1 MGLFSTLISS
11 MGALRVFEQAL
22 EVTQNNVNNASTP
35 GFAKQRLVIESLPFD
50 PERGLPGGVLS
61 GGPQSYRDH
70 YAEQAVWRRRE
81 DYSYSDQLA
90 ASLSRIEPYF
100 NVTGDAGI
108 PGALNR
114 FFQSVSAWSVAPND
128 SASRAAVIEQAG
140 YLAER
145 VRDTASSLIAAQNSA
160 EQEIQQTAE
169 TINRLAR
176 MVSELNSQIRQE
188 ARTASDPSVD
198 ARLHT
203 LLEELAGYVNI
214 TTLRQADGTW
224 TILLGGQTPLV
235 VGERQYEI
243 TAGHAGTQT
252 IILDAAGKDVTSQV
266 SRGRLGALLEFRNTT
281 LPSYV
286 SSLDR
291 LASTLADRVNA
302 ELAAGVD
309 MNNQPGAALFEYD
322 PAVGAAISLRVT
334 SITPEELAAA
344 LPAAPGG
351 NGNVFNLVSLADS
364 GEIDGASFTEYYAA
378 LARSVGRA
386 MQTAQEDQTTN
397 EQLLLQA
404 QALRQEVSGVSLD
417 EEAIRLIEFQRA
429 YQASARLVTVVS
441 ELTEET
447 INLLR

>member
-35 GFAKQRLVIESLPFD
+35 GFAKQRLAIESLPFD

-61 GGPQSYRDH
+61 AGPQSYRDY
-70 YAEQAVWRRRE
+70 YAEQAVWRRQQ
-81 DYSYSDQLA
+81 DYGYSDQSV

-108 PGALNR
+108 PGALSR

-128 SASRAAVIEQAG
+128 SATRAAVLEQAG
-140 YLAER
+140 YLAGQ
-145 VRDTASSLIAAQNSA
+145 VRDTASGLIAAQDSA
-160 EQEIQQTAE
+160 EQQVRQTAD
-169 TINRLAR
+169 TINHLAGTVR
-176 MVSELNSQIRQE
+176 ELNSRIRQD
-188 ARTASDPSVD
+188 ARTAADPSVE
-198 ARLHT
+198 AQLYT
-203 LLEELAGYVNI
+203 VLEELAGYANI
-214 TTLRQADGTW
+214 TTLKQADGTW

-235 VGERQYEI
+235 VGDRQYEI
-243 TAGHAGTQT
+243 TAEHSGTQA
-252 IILDAAGKDVTSQV
+252 IILDAAGKDITSQING
-266 SRGRLGALLEFRNTT
+266 GRLGALLQFRNTT
-281 LPSYV
+281 LPSYA

-322 PAVGAAISLRVT
+322 PAAGAAITLRVT
-334 SITPEELAAA
+334 AITPEELAAA
-344 LPAAPGG
+344 LPTAPGG
-351 NGNVFNLVSLADS
+351 NGNVFNLMALANS

-386 MQTAQEDQTTN
+386 VETAREDQTTN
-397 EQLLLQA
+397 EQLLFQA

-429 YQASARLVTVVS
+429 YQATARLVTVLD
-441 ELTEET
+441 ELTEVT